1 MKKMNVLLLLVVLML
16 SMTHTASALV
26 PTTEFAD
33 GCYCVNLV
41 GDYSVAQL
49 DPTAAAPALSVI
61 PSATFHLD
69 VNAKVCKSGDEI
81 TVEEFNDVASDLGVV
96 LDTCIVT
103 GINEDTIEL
112 YANGTCMDGNYFEG
126 QMTLVKSNDGSYVT
140 QLITPATGT
149 VNMTNPPLGLIP
161 VMGEFTA
168 TITPCEQQIPE
179 FPTVAL
185 PMIAIIGLAFFIQR
199 RKE

>member
-1 MKKMNVLLLLVVLML
+1 MKRTSLIILLALML
-16 SMTHTASALV
+16 SMTHTASALA

-41 GDYSVAQL
+41 GDYSAVQ
-49 DPTAAAPALSVI
+49 PAI
-61 PSATFHLD
+61 PATFHLD

-81 TVEEFNDVASDLGVV
+81 TVEEFSDVASDPGVV
-96 LDTCIVT
+96 LDTCTVT
-103 GINEDTIEL
+103 VINESTIIL
-112 YANGTCMDGNYFEG
+112 TANGTCMDGNYFEG
-126 QMTLVKSNDGSYVT
+126 VMFLFGSDGNYATDPDV
-140 QLITPATGT
+140 PATGS
-149 VNMTNPPLGLIP
+149 VNMTSLP
-161 VMGEFTA
+161 GEIFVTGDFTA
-168 TITPCEQQIPE
+168 TIIPCKGEQEIPE